1 MDLMT
6 YNYLDNW
13 VRCSGRS

>member
-1 MDLMT
+1 MDSMT